1 MCRKNLLQL
10 EILRWA
16 LTLDSTQEGPR
27 DLRKTI
33 GIKML
38 RTLLIETKKLL
49 LFDLNTFYL

>member
-1 MCRKNLLQL
+1 MCKKNLLQL

-16 LTLDSTQEGPR
+16 LTLDSTQEGLR
-27 DLRKTI
+27 DLRKII

-49 LFDLNTFYL
+49 LFDLI